1 MSCIKDMMQKMMER
15 FDLTYENVK
24 EMQNDLY
31 GIGQKV
37 DAHVMSIKQLEINC
51 PL

>member
-1 MSCIKDMMQKMMER
+1 MSQIEDMMQKMMRR
-15 FDLTYENVK
+15 FDDTDENIK
-24 EMQNDLY
+24 EMLNDLY